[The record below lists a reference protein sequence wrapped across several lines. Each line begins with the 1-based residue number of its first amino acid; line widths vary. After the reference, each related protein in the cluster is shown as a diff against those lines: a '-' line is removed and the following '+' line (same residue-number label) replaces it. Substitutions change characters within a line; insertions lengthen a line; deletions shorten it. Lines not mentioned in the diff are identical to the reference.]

1 MSIAALRL
9 AVRAAGGQSAL
20 ARAIGGPVKQAH
32 VWAWLNR
39 NTNIPAE
46 HCPAIERA
54 TGVRCEDLRED
65 LTWNRDD
72 DGSVVEYCVP
82 VKSKDS

>member
-1 MSIAALRL
+1 MTIAALRL

-39 NTNIPAE
+39 NTKVPADY
-46 HCPAIERA
+46 CPAIERA
-54 TGVRCEDLRED
+54 TGVKCEQLRED
-65 LTWNRDD
+65 LDWVRNEAGEVT
-72 DGSVVEYCVP
+72 SYCVHIENN
-82 VKSKDS
+82 DS